1 MSSEMVLQE
10 TASQSVGAAASVTR
24 KPADRRIVVVYVID
38 NMRFGGTELN
48 AVRTA
53 ERLDRDRFE
62 LRVVCL
68 GQDGPLTER
77 YRAIGVPVVNMP
89 IRSFYGWSMLR
100 SGWRFVQ
107 YVRKAGADVVH
118 AHDIY
123 SNIFAAV
130 WTPVAR
136 IPVLITSRRWW
147 NALPNR
153 KLAIGSRFAVARSTA
168 VLANSEAVAGLVM
181 QETPSASGKVRT
193 ITNFVDDDAFE
204 ELEGQQQ
211 RRLRGEWGI
220 PDQAVVVGCVARLD
234 ALKDHE
240 SLLRAFAQVRARE
253 PHTFLVLVGD
263 GELRS
268 RLERLS
274 VELGV
279 SQAVKFTG
287 EIRSAGNLHRG
298 FDISVLSSLSE
309 GFPNTLLEAMAAG
322 KPVVATRVGGSVD
335 AVDDG
340 RTGLLVQPAQPE
352 DLAKAILRLVESPA
366 LRSAYGRAG
375 NLRARERFAASHALG
390 SLTDMYRHL
399 VQGGM

>member
-1 MSSEMVLQE
+1 
-10 TASQSVGAAASVTR
+10 VTR
-24 KPADRRIVVVYVID
+24 KQADRQIVVVYVID
-38 NMRFGGTELN
+38 NMRLGGTELN

-53 ERLDRDRFE
+53 ERLDRNRFE

-68 GQDGPLTER
+68 GEDGPLTER
-77 YRAIGVPVVNMP
+77 YRTIGVPVVNMP

-100 SGWRFVQ
+100 SGLRFVR
-107 YVRKAGADVVH
+107 YVREAGADVVH

-130 WTPVAR
+130 WAPIAR

-153 KLAIGSRFAVARSTA
+153 KLAIGSRFAVARSSA
-168 VLANSEAVAGLVM
+168 VLANSRAVATLVV
-181 QETPSASGKVRT
+181 QETPSASRKVRT

-204 ELEGQQQ
+204 GLEESQERQL
-211 RRLRGEWGI
+211 RREWGV
-220 PDQAVVVGCVARLD
+220 PDHAVVLGCVARLD

-240 SLLRAFAQVRARE
+240 SLLRAFAQVHARE
-253 PHTFLVLVGD
+253 PQTFLVVVGD
-263 GELRS
+263 GELRY

-274 VELGV
+274 AELGV
-279 SQAVKFTG
+279 LHVVKFTG

-335 AVDDG
+335 AVDHG
-340 RTGLLVQPAQPE
+340 RTGLLVPPAQPE
-352 DLAKAILRLVESPA
+352 ELAKALLRLVEDPA

-375 NLRARERFAASHALG
+375 NARARERFAASQALD

-399 VQGGM
+399 VQGSAT

>member
-1 MSSEMVLQE
+1 
-10 TASQSVGAAASVTR
+10 
-24 KPADRRIVVVYVID
+24 
-38 NMRFGGTELN
+38 
-48 AVRTA
+48 
-53 ERLDRDRFE
+53 
-62 LRVVCL
+62 
-68 GQDGPLTER
+68 
-77 YRAIGVPVVNMP
+77 
-89 IRSFYGWSMLR
+89 
-100 SGWRFVQ
+100 
-107 YVRKAGADVVH
+107 
-118 AHDIY
+118 
-123 SNIFAAV
+123 
-130 WTPVAR
+130 
-136 IPVLITSRRWW
+136 
-147 NALPNR
+147 
-153 KLAIGSRFAVARSTA
+153 
-168 VLANSEAVAGLVM
+168 
-181 QETPSASGKVRT
+181 
-193 ITNFVDDDAFE
+193 
-204 ELEGQQQ
+204 
-211 RRLRGEWGI
+211 
-220 PDQAVVVGCVARLD
+220 
-234 ALKDHE
+234 
-240 SLLRAFAQVRARE
+240 
-253 PHTFLVLVGD
+253 
-263 GELRS
+263 
-268 RLERLS
+268 LS

>member
-1 MSSEMVLQE
+1 MVLPDA
-10 TASQSVGAAASVTR
+10 TAVQPVGAAPSVAS
-24 KPADRRIVVVYVID
+24 KQAERRIVVVYVID
-38 NMRFGGTELN
+38 NMRLGGTELN

-53 ERLDRDRFE
+53 ERLDKDRFE

-68 GQDGPLTER
+68 GEDGPLTER

-100 SGWRFVQ
+100 SGWQFVR
-107 YVRKAGADVVH
+107 YVRKARADVVH

-168 VLANSEAVAGLVM
+168 ILANSQAVAGLVV
-181 QETPSASGKVRT
+181 QETPSACEKVRT

-204 ELEGQQQ
+204 RLEKQ
-211 RRLRGEWGI
+211 RLLQLRSEWSI
-220 PDQAVVVGCVARLD
+220 PDDAIVLGCVARLD

-240 SLLRAFAQVRARE
+240 SLLRAFAQVHARE
-253 PHTFLVLVGD
+253 PRTFLVLIGD

-268 RLERLS
+268 RLERLCA
-274 VELGV
+274 ELGV
-279 SQAVKFTG
+279 SHAVKFTG

-340 RTGLLVQPAQPE
+340 RTGLLVPPAQPE
-352 DLAKAILRLVESPA
+352 ELAKAILSLVEDDA
-366 LRSAYGRAG
+366 LRSAYGHAG
-375 NLRARERFAASHALG
+375 NERARELFAASHVL
-390 SLTDMYRHL
+390 STLTDMYGHL
-399 VQGGM
+399 VQGRGM